1 MEKAV
6 NATSISQATSIA
18 EMAEFWDSHDAADYD
33 DRTFEVV
40 MEFDLQ
46 GQGHY
51 IAIAPDL
58 VAPLREEAKARGI
71 GVESLANL
79 WLQEKVLAAHA

>member
-1 MEKAV
+1 
-6 NATSISQATSIA
+6 
-18 EMAEFWDSHDAADYD
+18 MAAFWDSHDAADFD
-33 DRTFEVV
+33 DRTFAAA

-51 IAIAPDL
+51 IAIDPDL
-58 VAPLREEAKARGI
+58 VVRLREEAKARGI

-79 WLQEKVLAAHA
+79 WLQEKVLAAHI

>member
-1 MEKAV
+1 MEEERSAS
-6 NATSISQATSIA
+6 SISQTTSIE
-18 EMAEFWDSHDAADYD
+18 EMAKFWDTHDAADFD
-33 DRTFEVV
+33 DRTFEVA

-51 IAIAPDL
+51 IAIDPDL
-58 VAPLREEAKARGI
+58 VVRLRAEAKARGI

-79 WLQEKVLAAHA
+79 WLQEKVLAAHI